1 MSQENVEAF
10 KRFMDGFNRRD
21 VEAMLEEV
29 DAGVEW
35 RPAAPVALGGEATV
49 YQGHAG
55 IPAGIRDLHDSFAE
69 LQIEISE
76 VQQIGDRVVGI
87 GRIRTRGKGS
97 GVESWSPFGAVMEFR
112 CGKATQIRSYL
123 DPREALE
130 AVIRPSGGIPR
141 SSS

>member
-1 MSQENVEAF
+1 MSHNGLDDANVEAF

-21 VEAMLEEV
+21 VEAMRAEV

-49 YQGHAG
+49 YRGHAG
-55 IPAGIRDLHDSFAE
+55 IPDGIRDLHDSFAE

-76 VQQIGDRVVGI
+76 IQQVGDRVVGI

-97 GVESWSPFGAVMEFR
+97 GVESWSPFGAVMKFEN
-112 CGKATQIRSYL
+112 GKATQIRSYL
-123 DPREALE
+123 DPQEAFE
-130 AVIRPSGGIPR
+130 AAGLRDMT
-141 SSS
+141 

>member
-1 MSQENVEAF
+1 MSHEDVEPF
-10 KRFMDGFNRRD
+10 KRFIDGFNRRD

-49 YQGHAG
+49 YRGHAG
-55 IPAGIRDLHDSFAE
+55 IPDGIRDLHDSFGE

-76 VQQIGDRVVGI
+76 IQQVGERVVGI

-97 GVESWSPFGAVMEFR
+97 GVESWSPFGAVMKFKN
-112 CGKATQIRSYL
+112 GKATEICSYL

-130 AVIRPSGGIPR
+130 AAGLRE
-141 SSS
+141 

>member
-1 MSQENVEAF
+1 MSQENIEAF
-10 KRFMDGFNRRD
+10 KRCADGFNRRN

-49 YQGHAG
+49 YRGHAG
-55 IPAGIRDLHDSFAE
+55 IPDGLRDLLDSFTE

-76 VQQIGDRVVGI
+76 IQQAGDRVVGI

-97 GVESWSPFGAVMEFR
+97 GAESWSPFGAVMEFKN
-112 CGKATQIRSYL
+112 GKATQIRSYL
-123 DPREALE
+123 DLREALE
-130 AVIRPSGGIPR
+130 AAGLRE
-141 SSS
+141 

>member
-1 MSQENVEAF
+1 MLQENVEAF

-21 VEAMLEEV
+21 VEAILEEV
-29 DAGVEW
+29 DTGVEW

-49 YQGHAG
+49 YRGHAG
-55 IPAGIRDLHDSFAE
+55 IPDGLRDLHDSFAE

-76 VQQIGDRVVGI
+76 IQPVGDRVVGI

-97 GVESWSPFGAVMEFR
+97 GVESWSPFGAVMEFKN
-112 CGKATQIRSYL
+112 GKATQIRSYP

-130 AVIRPSGGIPR
+130 AAGLRE
-141 SSS
+141 